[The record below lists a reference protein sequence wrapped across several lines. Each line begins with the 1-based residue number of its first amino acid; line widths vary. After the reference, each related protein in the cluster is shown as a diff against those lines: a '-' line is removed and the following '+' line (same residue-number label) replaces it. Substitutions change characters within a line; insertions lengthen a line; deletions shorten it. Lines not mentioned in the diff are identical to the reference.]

1 MIARARAKF
10 SVFKLARGR
19 FTRRDTEFDARRGEL
34 AIGFWL
40 REHDDWRL
48 HKLVVRNALYFELQ
62 IDEEVPFARLS
73 RTTFHSSKLIF
84 YFGKVMRMT
93 IGISELDLS
102 SQRTDVIRS
111 DWTVKRWRL
120 PFRSNPPIPT
130 T

>member
-1 MIARARAKF
+1 MIARAKAKF

-40 REHDDWRL
+40 REHDHWQL
-48 HKLVVRNALYFELQ
+48 HKLVVRNALYFEFQ

-84 YFGKVMRMT
+84 YFGKVMHLT
-93 IGISELDLS
+93 IGISELDVS
-102 SQRTDVIRS
+102 SQRTDVVRS
-111 DWTVKRWRL
+111 DWAVKRWRF